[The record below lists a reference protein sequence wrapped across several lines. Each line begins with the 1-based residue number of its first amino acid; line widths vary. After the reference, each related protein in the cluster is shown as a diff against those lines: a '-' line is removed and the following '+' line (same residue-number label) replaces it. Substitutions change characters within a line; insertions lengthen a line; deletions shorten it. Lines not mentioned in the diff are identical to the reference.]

1 MKKELA
7 IITVIGRD
15 QIGIVAHV
23 SRVLY
28 ENQINIEDM
37 SQSIME
43 GFFVM
48 GMLVDVGRSP
58 KNITCLF
65 LCWRIRMAPLPNAM
79 VRFLTGKSHVFRV
92 VIPS

>member
-58 KNITCLF
+58 KNIKE
-65 LCWRIRMAPLPNAM
+65 IRQQLNETGEKVGLSITIQHEDIFNAM
-79 VRFLTGKSHVFRV
+79 HRV
-92 VIPS
+92 